1 MTKRERT
8 GIRSLDFSQWVRD
21 RLPDSRTGFSAS
33 DLDFMLWNWKTQK
46 VLLLETKT
54 RNAEMSKGQRMQFER
69 LAKWVEQGIDADWD
83 FAGFHVVKFENTNF
97 DDGEVYLDGEKVT
110 EEELQAKLSNFEP

>member
-1 MTKRERT
+1 M
-8 GIRSLDFSQWVRD
+8 
-21 RLPDSRTGFSAS
+21 PDSRTGFSAS

-69 LAKWVEQGIDADWD
+69 LAKWVEQGIDPDWD